1 MVGPQRG
8 EGRLETHVL
17 FFVAA
22 VAAGL
27 INSLAGGGG
36 LITFP
41 LLTLVVPP
49 VVADATSA
57 LALLPAYPSAVWRT
71 RSKLRDV
78 RRLWLWLLLVTSA
91 IGGLVGALLLVWT
104 GDQNFTFLVPW
115 LVLGGTILFAL
126 EPWLSRFSGGAHQDR
141 GLATALWPLAAVV
154 VFVVAL
160 YGGHFRGGD
169 GLFFV
174 NCPEFAADGRR
185 PPRRAFQEFARGL
198 PQGRGS
204 GRARVLRRDPL
215 GIRRANGRRRSG
227 RRLPRRCAHGQG
239 KPHRSAFGGHDY
251 WARLV
256 GILLLDPLR
265 PVGTIH
271 HRRVNPTGFRE
282 APRRGSV
289 AVREVGAKG
298 LFAVALTLITFR
310 EVEGQP
316 AVWPDREEHRPCSR
330 LSELRLDE
338 ALGSPLGQVPPG
350 DGEHLL
356 RGRRTVGPDDG
367 ALDGDVLVWELF
379 ALHRQ
384 AQHTR
389 SLDVPGL
396 AGLAAL
402 CFCKERDASA
412 RLVAVPDRCGMWWP
426 VVADGDAQDPDVRL
440 GEELLALL
448 LGHPTGHMSSSKVA
462 SPILLRMVGSRARI
476 HKCLPGGRGPRARE
490 QVILSPR
497 SFGAILLGV
506 ANAATGRERTRGARW
521 SLPSQRTRSRS
532 RGW

>member
-1 MVGPQRG
+1 
-8 EGRLETHVL
+8 LETHVL
-17 FFVAA
+17 FFLAA

-115 LVLGGTILFAL
+115 LVLGGTVLFAL
-126 EPWLSRFSGGAHQDR
+126 EPWLSRFSGGDR

-154 VFVVAL
+154 VFVVAI
-160 YGGHFRGGD
+160 YGGYFGAGIGILLISALSLLRMGDVHRVVPFKNLLAGCLRGVAVVVLVFYGEIHWGYGVPMAVG
-169 GLFFV
+169 GLV
-174 NCPEFAADGRR
+174 G
-185 PPRRAFQEFARGL
+185 G
-198 PQGRGS
+198 
-204 GRARVLRRDPL
+204 
-215 GIRRANGRRRSG
+215 
-227 RRLPRRCAHGQG
+227 LPRRCAHGQG
-239 KPHRSAFGGHDY
+239 KPHRPAFGGHDY

-256 GILLLDPLR
+256 GILFLDPQR
-265 PVGTIH
+265 PVGTTH

-282 APRRGSV
+282 APRRG
-289 AVREVGAKG
+289 AKG
-298 LFAVALTLITFR
+298 LFAVVLTLVTFR

-356 RGRRTVGPDDG
+356 RGRRTVGLDDG

-384 AQHTR
+384 AQHTS
-389 SLDVPGL
+389 SLDEPGL

-402 CFCKERDASA
+402 CFCKERDAST
-412 RLVAVPDRCGMWWP
+412 RLVAVPDRCSMWWP
-426 VVADGDAQDPDVRL
+426 VVADCDAQDPDVRL

-462 SPILLRMVGSRARI
+462 SPILLWMVGSRARI
-476 HKCLPGGRGPRARE
+476 HKCLPGGRGPRARK

-497 SFGAILLGV
+497 SFGATLLGV
-506 ANAATGRERTRGARW
+506 ANAATGRERTG
-521 SLPSQRTRSRS
+521 
-532 RGW
+532 